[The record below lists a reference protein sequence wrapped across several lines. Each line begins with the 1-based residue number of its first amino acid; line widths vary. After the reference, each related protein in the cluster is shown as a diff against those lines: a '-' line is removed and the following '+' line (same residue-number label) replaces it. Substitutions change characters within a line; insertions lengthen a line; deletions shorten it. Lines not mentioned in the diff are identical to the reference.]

1 MKSIPAHILDGF
13 LSKLKSLVP
22 IDEFLLIVYSYHKF
36 IIDLFNRSIYKVI
49 ISNERVC
56 ERNPLNLIRL
66 NSTFDNVLLTCESC
80 AAFWSLV

>member
-1 MKSIPAHILDGF
+1 MEPITDLFLDGF

-22 IDEFLLIVYSYHKF
+22 IDEVYLIVITYHNL

-49 ISNERVC
+49 ISNERVR

-66 NSTFDNVLLTCESC
+66 NSTFDNGFLTCES
-80 AAFWSLV
+80 